1 MKQNQQKLCF
11 KKKKSMQAMI
21 RNLSVETFFAFAHL
35 VCFLL
40 YLGEATD
47 SISCNSRAAIY
58 EALQKN

>member
-1 MKQNQQKLCF
+1 ME
-11 KKKKSMQAMI
+11 AMI